1 MSTKEKHQ
9 TGKHARDA
17 NVCLC
22 GACGHKL
29 WLYSSS
35 TKQQRSHVCVYLCL
49 WVKCQDAVSQGCSG
63 VRWCIVGQLRA
74 RVQQRNGN
82 CAEVRGGRNWDPCYK
97 KNRPSAFMSGTSA
110 TQHHEPFEVKCLNP
124 AEVQFHPPTCVKCT
138 QLQTVQMKQ
147 FLHSTW
153 NRKHQMIR
161 NSKTWKYKKTV
172 RYSLW

>member
-97 KNRPSAFMSGTSA
+97 KNRQAHLCREHLQHSITSHSKSNVWTQQKFSFIHPLVLSAHNSRLCKWSSF
-110 TQHHEPFEVKCLNP
+110 
-124 AEVQFHPPTCVKCT
+124 CT
-138 QLQTVQMKQ
+138 QLETGNTK
-147 FLHSTW
+147 W
-153 NRKHQMIR
+153 
-161 NSKTWKYKKTV
+161 
-172 RYSLW
+172 